1 MEINIIEMM
10 SHGENQNV
18 EFLRADVSPLT
29 IAKVVSAFANTD
41 GGTILL
47 GVSDSSTIDGVDP
60 DSTRTKIEKALGMLS
75 SSDVVTFDIKQTRTV
90 LNVAVIRVEKSDQIV
105 FCDSGAYIRSGEN
118 IRVMH
123 QEEIRSLL
131 GSSSGSIDAL
141 SGVLEKQTL
150 MIEALEKTISS
161 LSSEV
166 SEGNS
171 LKSKIKDH
179 SIGGIVGVVVGIT
192 LGAIG
197 F

>member
-1 MEINIIEMM
+1 LEIDIIEMM

-18 EFLRADVSPLT
+18 EFLRADVSPLI

-47 GVSDSSTIDGVDP
+47 GVSNSSTIDCVDP
-60 DSTRTKIEKALGMLS
+60 DVARSKIEKALGMLS
-75 SSDVVTFDIKQTRTV
+75 SSDVVSFDIKQTRIV

-123 QEEIRSLL
+123 QGEIISLV

-150 MIEALEKTISS
+150 MIETLEKTISS
-161 LSSEV
+161 LKSEV
-166 SEGNS
+166 AEGNS
-171 LKSKIKDH
+171 LTSKIKDH
-179 SIGGIVGVVVGIT
+179 AIGGIVGVVVGIA

>member
-1 MEINIIEMM
+1 MEIDIIEMM

-18 EFLRADVSPLT
+18 EFLRAEVSPLI

-47 GVSDSSTIDGVDP
+47 GVSNSSTIDGVDP
-60 DSTRTKIEKALGMLS
+60 DAARSKIEKALEMLS
-75 SSDVVTFDIKQTRTV
+75 SSDVVSFDIKQTRIV

-118 IRVMH
+118 IRVMQ
-123 QEEIRSLL
+123 QEEIRSLV

-150 MIEALEKTISS
+150 MIEALERTISS
-161 LSSEV
+161 LKSEV
-166 SEGNS
+166 AEGNS

-179 SIGGIVGVVVGIT
+179 SIGGIVGVVAGIA

>member
-1 MEINIIEMM
+1 MEIDIIEMM

-18 EFLRADVSPLT
+18 EFLRADVSPII
-29 IAKVVSAFANTD
+29 IAKVVSAFANTG

-47 GVSDSSTIDGVDP
+47 GVSNSSTIDGVNP
-60 DSTRTKIEKALGMLS
+60 DAARSKIEKALGMLS
-75 SSDVVTFDIKQTRTV
+75 SSDVVSFDIKQARIV
-90 LNVAVIRVEKSDQIV
+90 LNVAVIRVEKSNQIV

-123 QEEIRSLL
+123 QEEIRSLV

-141 SGVLEKQTL
+141 SGVLEKQTS
-150 MIEALEKTISS
+150 MIEALETTISS
-161 LSSEV
+161 LKSEV
-166 SEGNS
+166 AEGNS
-171 LKSKIKDH
+171 LKSNIKDH
-179 SIGGIVGVVVGIT
+179 SIGGIVGVAVGIA